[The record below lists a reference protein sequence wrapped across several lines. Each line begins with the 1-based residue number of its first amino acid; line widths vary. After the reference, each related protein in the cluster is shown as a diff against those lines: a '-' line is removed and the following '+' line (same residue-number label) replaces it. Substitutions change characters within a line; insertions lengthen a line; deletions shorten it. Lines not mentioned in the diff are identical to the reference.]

1 MITRRKFIRNTTFF
15 AVGLAALPSAL
26 RGSPFRKNEI
36 GLQLYTVRDALNKD
50 LKGTLEKVSRIGY
63 TWLEA
68 AGFGDRKFYGL
79 APGEFK
85 KMVHDLGMEVIS
97 SHVGFTPE
105 QSRQVI
111 DAHLELGVDYLVYPW
126 ISMPKKPTRDDYRR
140 SAELFNR
147 LGEECN
153 RAGLKFGYHNHD
165 FEFVKIE
172 DTTGYDI
179 FLNQTDPEL
188 VCFEAD
194 LYWMKFAGVNPEDY
208 FSNYP
213 GRFDLWHVKDMEDS
227 PERSFAEI
235 GTGVIDFKK
244 MFKLKAVAGMSYFFV
259 EQDACKRD
267 PLESIAISYNN
278 LHKIIR

>member
-1 MITRRKFIRNTTFF
+1 MITRRNFIRNTAFS
-15 AVGLAALPSAL
+15 AVGMAMLPYSL
-26 RGSPFRKNEI
+26 RGSSFRNNDI

-50 LKGTLEKVSRIGY
+50 LKGTLEEVSRIGY

-68 AGFGDRKFYGL
+68 AGYGDGKFYGL
-79 APGEFK
+79 APAEFK
-85 KMVHDLGMEVIS
+85 KMVVDLGMEVIS
-97 SHVGFTPE
+97 SHAGFTPE

-111 DAHLELGVDYLVYPW
+111 DAHLELGAGYLVYPW
-126 ISMPKKPTRDDYRR
+126 ISMPEQPSRDDYRQ

-179 FLNQTDPEL
+179 FLNETDQEL

-194 LYWMKFAGVNPEDY
+194 IYWMKYAGADPGDY

-235 GTGVIDFKK
+235 GTGVIDFKA
-244 MFKLKAVAGMSYFFV
+244 MFKFKDEAGMSYFFV
-259 EQDACKRD
+259 EQDTCKRD
-267 PLESIAISYNN
+267 PLESITISYNN
-278 LHKIIR
+278 LRKIIR